1 MAKVPFLEN
10 KAPEPAGIKP
20 LGYATLAVLV
30 ALVALPLLALLQ
42 RGARP
47 ELLAGLAASEV
58 REATV
63 NSLVTSG
70 LGALLATMLGAA
82 LAWALERTD
91 VPARNFF
98 RAAFFVP
105 FLVPPFIGAIG
116 WLAVFG
122 PVGYVNALYN
132 RATGS
137 TQGLVDLYGPGGIIA
152 LLALHSYPIVY
163 LTVAAALRG
172 VPVSLE
178 EAARA
183 SGAGRGRVALDV
195 TLPFVFPALVA
206 GFILVFVSNLSD
218 FGIPALLGLPERYEV
233 LPTLIYGYLVS
244 GSTDDPLGAASSI
257 GVVLLLLAAGA
268 LILQRKLSRRV
279 ESDASGPDPEP
290 VPLGAARVPFA
301 ALLSAL
307 ALVITVA
314 PIAALLVGALLR
326 APGVPL
332 VPENFT
338 LANLERAIFA
348 PATVR
353 GATNSLLLATGA
365 ALVCGLLGAT
375 VATLIVRTRSR
386 LGSILDALSLG
397 PQALP
402 GTVIAVAWILA
413 AIPVGLYGTKAVI
426 LFAYTT
432 AFVALV
438 VQTVRGSLAN
448 VPVAFEEAARLSGA
462 SALRTLRD
470 ITWPLV
476 NPAIVVGAG
485 LVFFTAVRELTISA
499 LLVAPGS
506 ETLGVVIFNLQQ
518 AGSYNVSTALALVVA
533 VAGLLGVGAI
543 ALLGRGRRNLWRGL
557 S

>member
-1 MAKVPFLEN
+1 MAR
-10 KAPEPAGIKP
+10 APSPKDKGPESRRFGP
-20 LGYATLAVLV
+20 LRYVVLTVLA
-30 ALVALPLLALLQ
+30 ALVALPLLFLLW

-47 ELLAGLAASEV
+47 ELLAGLASDEV
-58 REATV
+58 REATI
-63 NSLVTSG
+63 NSLLTSS
-70 LGALLATMLGAA
+70 LGALLATVFGGA

-105 FLVPPFIGAIG
+105 FLVPPFIGTIG

-122 PVGYVNALYN
+122 PVGYANALYN

-137 TQGLVDLYGPGGIIA
+137 TEGLVDLYGPGGIVA

-163 LTVAAALRG
+163 LTVAAALGG
-172 VPVSLE
+172 VPAALE

-183 SGAGRGRVALDV
+183 SGAGRLRVALDV
-195 TLPFVFPALVA
+195 TLPLVFPALVA

-244 GSTDDPLGAASSI
+244 GSTDNPLGAASSI

-268 LILQRKLSRRV
+268 LVLQRRLSRRLD
-279 ESDASGPDPEP
+279 SDAPGPRPEP
-290 VPLGAARVPFA
+290 VSLGSARVPFA
-301 ALLSAL
+301 ALLSVL
-307 ALVITVA
+307 ALLLAVTPV
-314 PIAALLVGALLR
+314 AALLVGALLR

-332 VPENFT
+332 T
-338 LANLERAIFA
+338 LDNLTLDNLERALIA

-353 GATNSLLLATGA
+353 GAVNSLLLATGA
-365 ALVCGLLGAT
+365 ALLCGLLGAT
-375 VATLIVRTRSR
+375 VATLIVRARSR
-386 LGSILDALSLG
+386 LNAALDALAIA

-413 AIPVGLYGTKAVI
+413 GIPLGLYGTKAII
-426 LFAYTT
+426 LLAYAT
-432 AFVALV
+432 AFLALV

-448 VPVAFEEAARLSGA
+448 VPVAYEEAARLSGA
-462 SALRTLRD
+462 SPLRTLRD
-470 ITWPLV
+470 VTWPLV

-518 AGSYNVSTALALVVA
+518 AGAYNVSTALALVVA

-543 ALLGRGRRNLWRGL
+543 ALVGRGSLWRGL

>member
-1 MAKVPFLEN
+1 MR
-10 KAPEPAGIKP
+10 
-20 LGYATLAVLV
+20 YAAFAALI
-30 ALVALPLLALLQ
+30 ALVAYPLLALLQ
-42 RGARP
+42 RGVRP
-47 ELLAGLAASEV
+47 ELLAGLASAEV
-58 REATV
+58 LEATA
-63 NSLVTSG
+63 NSLVTSS
-70 LGALLATMLGAA
+70 LGALLATAFGAA

-91 VPARNFF
+91 VPARGFF
-98 RAAFFVP
+98 RAVFFVP

-122 PVGYVNALYN
+122 PVGYANALYN
-132 RATGS
+132 RAAGS
-137 TQGLVDLYGPGGIIA
+137 TEGLVDLYGPGGIVA

-163 LTVAAALRG
+163 LTVAAALG
-172 VPVSLE
+172 SIPGALE

-183 SGAGRGRVALDV
+183 SGAGRLRVALDV
-195 TLPFVFPALVA
+195 TLPLVSPALVA

-268 LILQRKLSRRV
+268 LILQRRLSRRL
-279 ESDASGPDPEP
+279 ESDAPGPRSEP
-290 VPLGAARVPFA
+290 VSLGAARIPFA
-301 ALLSAL
+301 ALLSVL
-307 ALVITVA
+307 ALLIAVA
-314 PIAALLVGALLR
+314 PVAALLVGALLR

-332 VPENFT
+332 IPENLT
-338 LANLERAIFA
+338 LANLERALVA
-348 PATVR
+348 PATAR
-353 GATNSLLLATGA
+353 GAVNSLLLATGA
-365 ALVCGLLGAT
+365 ALLCGLLGAV
-375 VATLIVRTRSR
+375 VATLVVRARSR
-386 LGSILDALSLG
+386 LNGALDALALA

-413 AIPVGLYGTKAVI
+413 GIPLGLYSTKGII
-426 LFAYTT
+426 LLAYTT
-432 AFVALV
+432 AFLALV

-462 SALRTLRD
+462 SPLRTLKD
-470 ITWPLV
+470 VTWPLV

-485 LVFFTAVRELTISA
+485 LVFFTAVRELTLSA

-518 AGSYNVSTALALVVA
+518 AGNYNVSTALALVVA

-543 ALLGRGRRNLWRGL
+543 ALFGRKRGSLWRGL
-557 S
+557 G

>member
-1 MAKVPFLEN
+1 MAKATSRGE
-10 KAPEPAGIKP
+10 KASEPAGTKL
-20 LGYATLAVLV
+20 LGYVTLAVLV

-47 ELLAGLAASEV
+47 ELLAGLASDDV
-58 REATV
+58 LEATV

-70 LGALLATMLGAA
+70 FGALLATLFGAA

-122 PVGYVNALYN
+122 PVGYVNAFYN

-137 TQGLVDLYGPGGIIA
+137 TGGLVDLYGPGGIIA

-172 VPVSLE
+172 VPASLE

-183 SGAGRGRVALDV
+183 SGAGRLRVALDV
-195 TLPFVFPALVA
+195 TLPFVSPALVA

-244 GSTDDPLGAASSI
+244 GSTNDPLGAASSI
-257 GVVLLLLAAGA
+257 GVVLLLLAGGA
-268 LILQRKLSRRV
+268 LILQRRLSRRLD
-279 ESDASGPDPEP
+279 SDAPGPDPDP
-290 VPLGAARVPFA
+290 VALGKARVPFA
-301 ALLSAL
+301 ALLSAI

-314 PIAALLVGALLR
+314 PVAALLVGALLR

-332 VPENFT
+332 TPENLT
-338 LANLERAIFA
+338 LANLERALVA
-348 PATVR
+348 PATIR

-375 VATLIVRTRSR
+375 VATLIVRARSR
-386 LGSILDALSLG
+386 LGGVLDALTLG

-402 GTVIAVAWILA
+402 GTVIAVAWILT

-438 VQTVRGSLAN
+438 VQTVRGALAN
-448 VPVAFEEAARLSGA
+448 VPVAYEEAARLSGA
-462 SALRTLRD
+462 SPFRALRD
-470 ITWPLV
+470 VTWPLV
-476 NPAIVVGAG
+476 SPAILVGAA

-518 AGSYNVSTALALVVA
+518 AGTYNVSTALALVVA